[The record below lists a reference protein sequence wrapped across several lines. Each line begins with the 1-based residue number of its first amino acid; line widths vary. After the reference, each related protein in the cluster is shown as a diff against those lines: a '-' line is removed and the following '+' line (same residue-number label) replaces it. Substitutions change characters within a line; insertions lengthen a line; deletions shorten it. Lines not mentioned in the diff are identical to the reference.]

1 MGQERALRSV
11 GDCTLSFLRIPQL
24 AEQLGASPRQPT
36 LPCQHAC
43 YSSTSLFIFLP
54 SMMLQTQARCV
65 IQGGLHLVDKKAYV
79 PAHAL
84 LSFQKLPGHTRR
96 SLFAFTAR
104 P

>member
-1 MGQERALRSV
+1 MGQEGALRSV
-11 GDCTLSFLRIPQL
+11 GDCALSFLGTPQL
-24 AEQLGASPRQPT
+24 AEQLGASSCQPT

-43 YSSTSLFIFLP
+43 YSSTSLSIFLP

-65 IQGGLHLVDKKAYV
+65 IQGRLHLVAKKAYV

-84 LSFQKLPGHTRR
+84 LSFQKLPRHTRW
-96 SLFAFTAR
+96 SLFAFTAG